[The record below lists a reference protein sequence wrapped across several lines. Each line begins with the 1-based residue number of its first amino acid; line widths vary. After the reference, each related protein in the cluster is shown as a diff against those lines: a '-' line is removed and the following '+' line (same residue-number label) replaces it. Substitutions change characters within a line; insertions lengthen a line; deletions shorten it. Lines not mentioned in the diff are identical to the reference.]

1 MGKYS
6 KLRQRIL
13 AGGTDSN
20 IVFTELCRLLVRL
33 GFDERIKGSHY
44 IFTRNDIAEII
55 NLQPKGNKAK
65 QYQVKQVRGIL
76 VKYQLGETHVD

>member
-65 QYQVKQVRGIL
+65 QSNIKSN
-76 VKYQLGETHVD
+76 KLGVFW